1 MPINCLAAYAAK
13 EQLGPFRYDPADL
26 GPGDVEIEIA
36 YCGVCHS
43 DLHLINNDW
52 GISVYPMVPGH
63 EVIGHVSALG
73 QNVKSL
79 KLGQRVGVGWQAGA
93 CLECDYCLRGEEN
106 LCAQNQPTCVGRPG
120 GFSER
125 VRVHS
130 HFAFPIPEAIESE
143 KAGPLLCGGIT
154 VFTPLRLFTVT
165 PLMRVGV
172 IGIGGLGHLALQFLR
187 AFGCEVTAFSSTP
200 GKEAQAKK
208 FGAHHFA
215 ESRDSAGMAKL
226 RASFDFLLS
235 TVFADMDWN
244 AYLDLLRPK
253 GKLCIVGVVAQPLN
267 IPTFPLIVGQK
278 TLCASNT
285 GGSSA
290 MREMLE
296 FAARHGIAPQVE
308 LTPMAEANAGLARL
322 ASNQVRY
329 RLVLA
334 N

>member
-1 MPINCLAAYAAK
+1 MPINCLAAHAAK
-13 EQLGPFRYDPADL
+13 QQLRPFQYDPPEL
-26 GPGDVEIEIA
+26 GPGDVEVKITH
-36 YCGVCHS
+36 CGVCHS
-43 DLHLINNDW
+43 DLHLINNEW

-63 EVIGHVSALG
+63 EIIGHVSALG
-73 QNVKSL
+73 KNVKSL
-79 KLGQRVGVGWQAGA
+79 KLGLRVGVGWQAGA

-106 LCAQNQPTCVGRPG
+106 LCTQNQPTCVGRPG
-120 GFSER
+120 GFAESI
-125 VRVHS
+125 RVHS

-154 VFTPLRLFTVT
+154 VFTPLRVFTVT

-200 GKEAQAKK
+200 GKEAEAKK

-215 ESRDSAGMAKL
+215 DSRDSADMAKL

-235 TVFADMDWN
+235 TVCVDLDWN

-253 GKLCIVGVVAQPLN
+253 GKLCIVGVVAQPLS
-267 IPTFPLIVGQK
+267 IPAFPLIAGQK
-278 TLCASNT
+278 TLCGSNT
-285 GGSSA
+285 GGIGT

-296 FAARHGIAPQVE
+296 FVARHGIRPQVE
-308 LTPMAEANAGLARL
+308 LKPMAEANAALARL